1 MRSRSRRRRRRW
13 TMNGD
18 ENIPKQN
25 RIYSFATRPR
35 ILFRIFSHRRVSL
48 FPSFFSFFFSFFLR
62 IVVFLEANKNGI
74 NSFCWTKCN
83 RRATEVTQSKHLHKD
98 FIPFSCVAR
107 ESASRHGWI
116 CASPLSNWM
125 EQRKR
130 NVLCDTSN
138 GRKSLTFNYQF
149 SPALLFRFVRGKNVT
164 RSLVKH
170 FHFSSANYP
179 HCGCGRWSS
188 CVSNTIECSSSH
200 TYAFR
205 LSVYY
210 FIYQSI
216 DCVKVLVCWCRI
228 LLSIATLHTFT
239 TAADFPI
246 LCARIQFPVCLTFST
261 ISHSFSRLS
270 CLIWIVF
277 IGFGGA
283 GVKAKILY
291 SISTA

>member
-1 MRSRSRRRRRRW
+1 MRSKRRRRRRRW

-35 ILFRIFSHRRVSL
+35 ILFRTFFFHRRVSL

-62 IVVFLEANKNGI
+62 FVVFLEANKNGI

-83 RRATEVTQSKHLHKD
+83 RRATEVTQSKQLHED
-98 FIPFSCVAR
+98 FIPFFLCRSGVCQSTWLNLRV
-107 ESASRHGWI
+107 
-116 CASPLSNWM
+116 PPSNRM

-138 GRKSLTFNYQF
+138 GRKSLTFNYKF
-149 SPALLFRFVRGKNVT
+149 SLALLFRFARGKNVAGAFTRKPFSFFIRKLSLVHCGEWSTAVAVDRHVSRIQLNVLHQTYT
-164 RSLVKH
+164 RS
-170 FHFSSANYP
+170 
-179 HCGCGRWSS
+179 
-188 CVSNTIECSSSH
+188 VSLFTFLFTN
-200 TYAFR
+200 
-205 LSVYY
+205 
-210 FIYQSI
+210 QSI
-216 DCVKVLVCWCRI
+216 VSKWIACVDVASFCQLPHYTHI
-228 LLSIATLHTFT
+228 SPF
-239 TAADFPI
+239 
-246 LCARIQFPVCLTFST
+246 CARGCLTFST